1 MKNLHVLLMVSLLTC
16 AGGVAIAQDYDAGLK
31 AAQAGDFQTALKEW
45 KPLAD
50 QGHAGAQYNLGLM
63 YASGEGVP
71 EDDAEAVRWFRL
83 AADQGHADAQN
94 NLGVMYDNGEGV
106 PEDDAEA
113 AGWYRLAAD
122 QGLADAQ
129 NNLGWMYANGEG
141 VLQDNVTAHMW
152 FNIAGA
158 NGDEDGRDN
167 REKIE
172 WKMTPADI
180 SEAQKR
186 ARIYM
191 ASIEIALTTVTL
203 ERDARLADVEVALAA
218 ALLAR
223 DTFATQ
229 LESAVSQQ
237 ADTAS
242 RLASVETALAAAL
255 LARDTLTAKLLAA
268 EDQQIETASRLA
280 SADDALAAELLLRE
294 QLRASLQDEALRRG
308 NFQARLKAVE
318 IALTTITQERDAL
331 LVRIENSDADSQ
343 TVSARLTSA
352 QEALAVALAEADA
365 LRAGLGDEDELRKL
379 LASALAAKLA
389 AEQQSDSQMT
399 AAEQRDVLLATA
411 KAALSR
417 EEALSAEGLRKVAL
431 LNEQIAAVRAQLGS
445 LASILDAADA
455 RHEDSQV
462 EITNLSARLNAAL
475 ARVASEERR
484 RARLEEAERIRLE
497 EEARQLARYRSEFF
511 GEIREILGDREGV
524 RIVGD
529 RFVFSSEVLFESAS
543 TKLADGGK
551 AQIER
556 VVQILDDVAGAI
568 PPEIDWVIRVDGH
581 TDTTA
586 LSGTGRYRDNWE
598 LSQARALS
606 VVRYMTEELGFPAT
620 RLAATGF
627 GEFQPVALGD
637 SPEALAQNRRIELK
651 LTER

>member
-45 KPLAD
+45 KMLADQGHAGAQFFLGLKYASGRGVPEDDAEAVRWYRLAAD
-50 QGHAGAQYNLGLM
+50 QGHAGAQYNLGWM
-63 YASGEGVP
+63 YDKGYGVP
-71 EDDAEAVRWFRL
+71 EDDAEAVRWYRL
-83 AADQGHADAQN
+83 AADQGHAGAQ
-94 NLGVMYDNGEGV
+94 Y
-106 PEDDAEA
+106 
-113 AGWYRLAAD
+113 
-122 QGLADAQ
+122 
-129 NNLGWMYANGEG
+129 NLGWMYANGEG

-158 NGDEDGRDN
+158 NGAEDGRDN
-167 REKIE
+167 REIIE
-172 WKMTPADI
+172 RKMTPADI

-203 ERDARLADVEVALAA
+203 ERDA
-218 ALLAR
+218 LLAR
-223 DTFATQ
+223 V
-229 LESAVSQQ
+229 ES
-237 ADTAS
+237 
-242 RLASVETALAAAL
+242 
-255 LARDTLTAKLLAA
+255 
-268 EDQQIETASRLA
+268 
-280 SADDALAAELLLRE
+280 
-294 QLRASLQDEALRRG
+294 
-308 NFQARLKAVE
+308 
-318 IALTTITQERDAL
+318 
-331 LVRIENSDADSQ
+331 SDADSQ
-343 TVSARLTSA
+343 SASARLASA

-379 LASALAAKLA
+379 LASALAARLA
-389 AEQQSDSQMT
+389 AEQQSAKQMS
-399 AAEQRDVLLATA
+399 AAEQREVLLATA
-411 KAALSR
+411 RSALAN
-417 EEALSAEGLRKVAL
+417 EEAKSVVGLRELAL

-445 LASILDAADA
+445 LQSLLDDADERDEGA
-455 RHEDSQV
+455 KV

-529 RFVFSSEVLFESAS
+529 RFVFSSEVLFDTAS
-543 TKLADGGK
+543 TQLADEGK
-551 AQIER
+551 VQIER
-556 VVQILDDVAGAI
+556 VAKILDDVAGAI